1 MAETVLSVEGLGVE
15 LAGMEALTD
24 VSFSVAR
31 GECLGIVGET
41 GSGKTVTCRTLVGL
55 ERRIG
60 GRVVRGRIVLDGTD
74 VAGFDDAGWRAVRG
88 RRIALVPQA
97 SLSSMDP
104 LMRVGR
110 QLAETV
116 RTLDPDADPRAR
128 ALELLEQVDM
138 PRPREVLRRHP
149 HELSGGMRQRAMIA
163 LALAGRPSLLIADEP
178 TTALDVTVQ
187 RRILR
192 LLTTI
197 RQETGMAVIFVSH
210 DLSVVRSV
218 SDDVAIMYAGRTVER
233 GPIEDVFAAPAHP
246 YTQALLAA
254 QPGLADRSAPLAA
267 IAGAPPPLGRRPDG
281 CPFRPRCPHAIE
293 ACAAPVPQVTV
304 GAEHEAA
311 CVFARELV
319 AG

>member
-1 MAETVLSVEGLGVE
+1 MADTVLSVEGLAVE
-15 LAGMEALTD
+15 LAGAEALSD
-24 VSFSVAR
+24 VSFAVER
-31 GECLGIVGET
+31 GACLGIVGET

-60 GRVVRGRIVLDGTD
+60 ARVVRGRIVLEGRD
-74 VAGFDDAGWRAVRG
+74 VAGLDLAGWRAVRG
-88 RRIALVPQA
+88 RSVALVPQA

-116 RTLDPDADPRAR
+116 RTLDPEADPRAR
-128 ALELLEQVDM
+128 SLELLEQVDM

-163 LALAGRPSLLIADEP
+163 LALAGRPALLIADEP

-192 LLTTI
+192 LLTSI
-197 RQETGMAVIFVSH
+197 REETGMAVIFVSH

-218 SDDVAIMYAGRTVER
+218 SDRVTIMYAGRTVES
-233 GPIEDVFAAPAHP
+233 GAIEDVFAHPSHP

-254 QPGLADRSAPLAA
+254 QPGNADRSAPLAA
-267 IAGAPPPLGRRPDG
+267 IAGAPPPLGGRPSG
-281 CPFRPRCPHAIE
+281 CPFRPRCGQAVE
-293 ACAAPVPQVTV
+293 ACAQPVPRVRV
-304 GAEHEAA
+304 GEGHEAE
-311 CVFARELV
+311 CVHAREAV
-319 AG
+319 AR